1 MGLFVC
7 SRVVHIVLRLLQCIL
22 LVHNLRLSGH
32 SFRIWIFA
40 VWAHVHVVVV
50 IFLFQRW
57 PSFLTD
63 EGICLFTFCVLFEE
77 CLARWRLLLAIVIAD
92 IATDVFRL
100 IEVLFLI
107 LQFAGLLGC
116 CWAHLIL

>member
-22 LVHNLRLSGH
+22 LVHNLRLW
-32 SFRIWIFA
+32 FWIFT
-40 VWAHVHVVVV
+40 VRAHVHVVVV

-57 PSFLTD
+57 LSFLTD
-63 EGICLFTFCVLFEE
+63 ERICLFTFCVLFEK

-92 IATDVFRL
+92 IATDIFRL